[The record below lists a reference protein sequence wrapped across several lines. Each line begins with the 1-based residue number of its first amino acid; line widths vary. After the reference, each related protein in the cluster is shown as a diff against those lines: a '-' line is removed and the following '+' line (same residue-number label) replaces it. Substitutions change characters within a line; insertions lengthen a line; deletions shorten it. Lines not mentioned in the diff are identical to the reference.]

1 LIRDTIVTN
10 DTLVKSASR
19 YIILQFNGILLINV
33 YLPCSGFDNWEDEY
47 ADYLL
52 GNQHIHLPNYQ
63 IQSIINDI
71 SKLQFTHIIFGGD
84 LNVDFMNKHM
94 TRAYSSVTYSCIED
108 FAQSLQMKFVDNK
121 IPPDSGYTFRV
132 QAHVSAT
139 WLCQIHCIIVVAVSI
154 IDSSI
159 NLSDHCAVSMDVCV
173 PYQHLL
179 SNGSADSST
188 EPQSK
193 RQLTFRWD
201 KGDIFYII
209 N

>member
-10 DTLVKSASR
+10 VTLVKSASR

-47 ADYLL
+47 ADCLA
-52 GNQHIHLPNYQ
+52 
-63 IQSIINDI
+63 SIINDI